1 MLRKNSLGAT
11 LELMAC
17 HSNESQDCV
26 GCKRCETACPT
37 DFLSIRVESRIRF
50 SESRG
55 VYLQENEETQYSL
68 GLDLAVGSSEWL

>member
-1 MLRKNSLGAT
+1 M
-11 LELMAC
+11 
-17 HSNESQDCV
+17 